1 MPTGNEKGTL
11 QKTKKKSLKGE
22 TSKGTKKRDT
32 GNIIIKLFITIRTN
46 NAITHFFKNE
56 MIFNTKTIIIHKV
69 ITLTFLYTML
79 KP

>member
-22 TSKGTKKRDT
+22 TSKASKKHDT
-32 GNIIIKLFITIRTN
+32 GNIITELFTTIRNN
-46 NAITHFFKNE
+46 NAITLFFKNE

-69 ITLTFLYTML
+69 ITITFL
-79 KP
+79 